1 MKRLLFVW
9 IMLSLLLMV
18 SDVMAQDLDPRAY
31 VRAPV
36 NATFLSVG
44 YGYSKGGVVTDAT
57 LPVKDIDATLHTV
70 SLGIAHSF
78 SLLGQT
84 AQVSGTLPYSAAEVT
99 GSVGGTDKGIT
110 RAGIG
115 DMRMRISILFHGAP
129 AATVAEL
136 AKAPRRTILGASLSI
151 LTPTGQYFSDK
162 LINLGTH
169 RWSFKPEL
177 ALSQPIRNR
186 WLLDAYAAVWLFTDN
201 TAYYHGSSV
210 RKQDPMGSFQM
221 HVSYTIRPGFWGAV
235 NFTYYT
241 GGQSTIDG
249 VAKDDLQSNTR
260 IGSTIVLP
268 VDKKQRHSVRLA
280 ASTGAVVTRGA
291 NFTTVSVGWQTFFL
305 GKANKSEQKKR

>member
-1 MKRLLFVW
+1 MKRLQFVC
-9 IMLSLLLMV
+9 IMLTLLLMV

-31 VRAPV
+31 VRGPV

-44 YGYSKGGVVTDAT
+44 YGYSKGGVVTDES
-57 LPVKDIDATLHTV
+57 LPVQNIDATINTI

-84 AQVSGTLPYSAAEVT
+84 AQVSGTLPYSSGEVT
-99 GSVGGTDKGIT
+99 GSVGGTDQRIT
-110 RAGIG
+110 RTGIG
-115 DMRMRISILFHGAP
+115 DMRMRMSVLFHGAP
-129 AATVAEL
+129 AATAAEL

-151 LTPTGQYFSDK
+151 LAPTGQYFSDK

-186 WLLDAYAAVWLFTDN
+186 WLLDAYVALLLFTDN
-201 TAYYHGSSV
+201 ASYYPGSSV
-210 RKQDPMGSFQM
+210 RKQDPMGAFQM
-221 HVSYTIRPGFWGAV
+221 HISYTIRPGFWGAV

-241 GGQSTIDG
+241 GGESTVDG
-249 VAKDDLQSNTR
+249 VAMNDLQSNAR
-260 IGSTIVLP
+260 IGSTLVLP